1 MSGSDSLA
9 RGVAPAQP
17 GTLHARSA
25 ADAVEVAPLP
35 GLTVRFGRGTA
46 DDDGGGDVGAAVDL
60 YVGRRDQGVS
70 RRHGELTYLEGG
82 WTLRNVGRQALR
94 LPRGLLPPGSDRTP
108 LAAGYTPVF
117 VKGSGLR
124 EHLVEL
130 YVVRPE
136 QPYADG
142 PGGVAGRPLP
152 AAWSL
157 SDDER
162 LVLAVL
168 GQRYLRHEPDPRP
181 LPYRQAAEVLAILRP
196 GERWGAQDV
205 ARRVEVVRR
214 RLAGVGAYLPALR
227 DEPAPGARGGAP
239 DHRLLTDLVATAAL
253 VPPDLAL
260 LDGVGG

>member
-35 GLTVRFGRGTA
+35 GLTVRFGRGPG
-46 DDDGGGDVGAAVDL
+46 DDVGVDVDL

-82 WTLRNVGRQALR
+82 WTLRNVGQQALR
-94 LPRGLLPPGSDRTP
+94 LPRGLLLPPGSDRTP

-117 VKGSGLR
+117 VKGSGFR

-142 PGGVAGRPLP
+142 PAGVAGRPLP

-162 LVLAVL
+162 LVLVVL

-205 ARRVEVVRR
+205 ARRVEAVRR
-214 RLAGVGAYLPALR
+214 RLAGLGAYLSALR
-227 DEPAPGARGGAP
+227 EEPAPGARSGTP

-253 VPPDLAL
+253 VPTDLAL

>member
-1 MSGSDSLA
+1 MSGRDSLA
-9 RGVAPAQP
+9 RGVTPAQP

-25 ADAVEVAPLP
+25 TDGIEVAPLP
-35 GLTVRFGRGTA
+35 GLTVRFGRGPG
-46 DDDGGGDVGAAVDL
+46 DDGDGGDVEL
-60 YVGRRDQGVS
+60 YVGRRDHGVS

-82 WTLRNVGRQALR
+82 WTLRNTGQQALR
-94 LPRGLLPPGSDRTP
+94 LPRGLLLRPDSDRSP

-117 VKGSGLR
+117 VKGSGFR

-136 QPYADG
+136 PLRPAD
-142 PGGVAGRPLP
+142 PAGRPPP
-152 AAWSL
+152 AAWAL

-162 LVLAVL
+162 LVLVVL

-214 RLAGVGAYLPALR
+214 RLAGIGAYLSALR
-227 DEPAPGARGGAP
+227 DEQSPEARDRTP
-239 DHRLLTDLVATAAL
+239 DHRLLTDLVAATAL
-253 VPPDLAL
+253 VPPDLGL